1 MDENTAI
8 LEVMLELAEDE
19 NSELKEDYDNLW
31 DYIMYL
37 QKKNK
42 QLMEEY
48 DNLTSIDKRLN

>member
-1 MDENTAI
+1 MNENTAI

-19 NSELKEDYDNLW
+19 NSELKEENDNLW

>member
-19 NSELKEDYDNLW
+19 NSELKEENDNLW

-37 QKKNK
+37 QNKNK

-48 DNLTSIDKRLN
+48 DNLTSINKRLN

>member
-1 MDENTAI
+1 MNQNTAI

-19 NSELKEDYDNLW
+19 NSELKAENDNLW

-37 QKKNK
+37 QNKNK

-48 DNLTSIDKRLN
+48 DNLTSINKRLN